1 MLDSILLDQYGIPS
15 VPIVTTVFENSVRAL
30 ARAQDYTAYPL
41 VVIKHPVAYVDDAQL
56 MERAQDVVEQ
66 AVRIL
71 LAR

>member
-1 MLDSILLDQYGIPS
+1 MPA

-30 ARAQDYTAYPL
+30 SRAQGYGEFPI

-56 MERAQDVVEQ
+56 TERAQDVVDQ

-71 LAR
+71 LARNT